1 MENLDFLPERTRLGR
16 ERRRRLFRQGYL
28 TVVCIAGLVAVGY
41 VRQGSVRQAQA
52 SLESLNAQQQQLQ
65 RQVSLRQ
72 DLERQLGEFQL
83 LKRINDDLGSRV
95 CALDVLAELD
105 KLLPR
110 NMALTNLSFEAVQ
123 LQVPLKQAS
132 GGADSTRA
140 VPASDPGK
148 MVTVKRVRLMLTG
161 IAPGD
166 VDVANFIGQL
176 SASPLV
182 EDVNMGYAKTVD
194 FRGRLAREFQASCYI
209 TP

>member
-123 LQVPLKQAS
+123 LQVPLKQPS
-132 GGADSTRA
+132 GGDSSRA
-140 VPASDPGK
+140 VPVSDPGK